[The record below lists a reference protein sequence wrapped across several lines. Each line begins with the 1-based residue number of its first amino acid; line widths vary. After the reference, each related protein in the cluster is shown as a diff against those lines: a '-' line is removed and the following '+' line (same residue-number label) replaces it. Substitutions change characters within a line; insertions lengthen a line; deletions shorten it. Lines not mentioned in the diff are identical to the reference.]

1 MSPKLPSGR
10 MCLRSKSP
18 KLGGDFS
25 RGSFEMPRRSFDES
39 REKLKQA
46 TRLSRDS
53 TDLSRES
60 FSSDP
65 TGSPGLLSLDSLDRS
80 LRDSSSGVRLSL
92 DDDGKRTASG
102 ILDRSDFDP
111 LNKKG
116 KAHGRSGS
124 QNSHKSRSS
133 LSFGRSRSARKKE
146 SSPSREQTGGTT
158 RVDDSD
164 SDTELG
170 GANTGK
176 SSPRL
181 QDIAKIGQFPLQRA
195 ASWAGWMKKRTQG
208 VGVLLATESMGY
220 LEKVSDMWVG
230 GKRHYESMGKMPH
243 EEVEDA
249 EDEDGNVQEH
259 GASFRA
265 RFALPPQERLIAV
278 YFGYLHR
285 VLPLYGK
292 IYLSN
297 RSFCFRSIL
306 PGTKTK
312 VCDFCSLEGGLL
324 IFFFFGR

>member
-1 MSPKLPSGR
+1 MSSG
-10 MCLRSKSP
+10 SKSP
-18 KLGGDFS
+18 KPGGDFS
-25 RGSFEMPRRSFDES
+25 RSSFDMPRHSFDES

-46 TRLSRDS
+46 TGPSRHS
-53 TDLSRES
+53 ADLSRES
-60 FSSDP
+60 FSSDH
-65 TGSPGLLSLDSLDRS
+65 TSSLGLLSPDSLDRS
-80 LRDSSSGVRLSL
+80 LGGSSSGVRLSL
-92 DDDGKRTASG
+92 DDGGKGTASG
-102 ILDRSDFDP
+102 ILDRSDVFDSP
-111 LNKKG
+111 TFKSRG
-116 KAHGRSGS
+116 HHRSGS
-124 QNSHKSRSS
+124 QSSHKSRSS
-133 LSFGRSRSARKKE
+133 LSFRRSRSAAKKE
-146 SSPSREQTGGTT
+146 SSPSRAQTGGTT
-158 RVDDSD
+158 RLADSD

-208 VGVLLATESMGY
+208 VGALLATESMGY
-220 LEKVSDMWVG
+220 FEKVSDMWVG
-230 GKRHYESMGKMPH
+230 GKRHYEPMGMMPH

-249 EDEDGNVQEH
+249 EDAEDGNAQEH

-265 RFALPPQERLIAV
+265 RFALPQQERLIAV

-312 VCDFCSLEGGLL
+312 VCGHCGFFLEGGY
-324 IFFFFGR
+324 

>member
-1 MSPKLPSGR
+1 M
-10 MCLRSKSP
+10 
-18 KLGGDFS
+18 
-25 RGSFEMPRRSFDES
+25 
-39 REKLKQA
+39 
-46 TRLSRDS
+46 
-53 TDLSRES
+53 
-60 FSSDP
+60 
-65 TGSPGLLSLDSLDRS
+65 
-80 LRDSSSGVRLSL
+80 SL
-92 DDDGKRTASG
+92 DDDGKGTASG
-102 ILDRSDFDP
+102 ILDRSDVFDSP
-111 LNKKG
+111 TFKG
-116 KAHGRSGS
+116 KGHGRSSS
-124 QNSHKSRSS
+124 QNSHKSRNS
-133 LSFGRSRSARKKE
+133 LGFRSKSARKKE
-146 SSPSREQTGGTT
+146 ASPSRAQTGGTT
-158 RVDDSD
+158 RMEDSD

-208 VGVLLATESMGY
+208 VGALLATESMGY

-230 GKRHYESMGKMPH
+230 GKRHYEPMGMMAH

-249 EDEDGNVQEH
+249 EDEDGNAQEH
-259 GASFRA
+259 GMSFRA
-265 RFALPPQERLIAV
+265 RFALPSQERLIAV

-312 VCDFCSLEGGLL
+312 VCDHRNCPGVGLL
-324 IFFFFGR
+324 IFFFRGR

>member
-1 MSPKLPSGR
+1 MPPDRSITPVLKEAVRATLTPLSPPKSPSGR
-10 MCLRSKSP
+10 SSP
-18 KLGGDFS
+18 RPSGEFT
-25 RGSFEMPRRSFDES
+25 RGSFELPRRSADLS
-39 REKLKQA
+39 REALRRIA
-46 TRLSRDS
+46 EPSRHS

-60 FSSDP
+60 FTSAPTSSP
-65 TGSPGLLSLDSLDRS
+65 RPFFTDSLTQS
-80 LRDSSSGVRLSL
+80 FGESSEGVRLSI
-92 DDDGKRTASG
+92 DDEGKGTGSS
-102 ILDRSDFDP
+102 ILDKSDIFDSPTIKKCGHRRSD
-111 LNKKG
+111 
-116 KAHGRSGS
+116 S
-124 QNSHKSRSS
+124 QSSHKSRGSI
-133 LSFGRSRSARKKE
+133 SFRSKMKKE
-146 SSPSREQTGGTT
+146 PSPP
-158 RVDDSD
+158 RVQHGEPE

-170 GANTGK
+170 STGK

-181 QDIAKIGQFPLQRA
+181 QDIAKIGNFPLQRA

-208 VGVLLATESMGY
+208 VGALLATESMGY

-230 GKRHYESMGKMPH
+230 GKRHYAMGMMPH

-249 EDEDGNVQEH
+249 EDEDGNSQNH

-312 VCDFCSLEGGLL
+312 V
-324 IFFFFGR
+324 